1 MLTKSSYLKISI
13 KYFIN
18 FLTAEEKKCI
28 ILADEYK
35 NKNLISKIRYVW
47 K

>member
-18 FLTAEEKKCI
+18 FLTAEENKCI